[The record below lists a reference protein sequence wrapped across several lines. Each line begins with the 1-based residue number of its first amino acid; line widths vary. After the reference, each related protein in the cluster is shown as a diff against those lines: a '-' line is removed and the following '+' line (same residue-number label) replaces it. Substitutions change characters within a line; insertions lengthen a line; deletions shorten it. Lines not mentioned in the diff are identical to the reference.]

1 MIKRIVAAA
10 AVSAVVVSGA
20 LSAQAAQRTQATR
33 LSATET
39 VMLRSEGSSMAH
51 GTAVLTS
58 MGMLSRDTKVVLRV
72 TGLSKGVHLAHLHT
86 GAICTSILNVR
97 NIKYSLNPLTSMGV
111 QSMATSTTIVHANV
125 LHKRLYINV
134 HGTTRNKLQVVACG
148 TLM

>member
-39 VMLRSEGSSMAH
+39 VMLRSEGGSRAH
-51 GTAVLTS
+51 GTAVLTYS
-58 MGMLSRDTKVVLRV
+58 IISRETTVVLRV
-72 TGLSKGVHLAHLHT
+72 TGLSRGVHLAHIHT
-86 GAICTSILNVR
+86 GAICTSILNVK
-97 NIKYSLNPLTSMGV
+97 NIKYPLNSLTSMGV

-134 HGTTRNKLQVVACG
+134 HGTSRNKLQVVACG